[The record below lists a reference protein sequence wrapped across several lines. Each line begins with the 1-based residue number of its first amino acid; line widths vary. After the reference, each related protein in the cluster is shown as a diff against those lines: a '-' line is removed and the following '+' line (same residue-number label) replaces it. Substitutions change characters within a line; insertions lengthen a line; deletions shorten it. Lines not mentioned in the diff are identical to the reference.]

1 MIKAPETP
9 RILDLANPADRLAYI
24 QDRGIRMSNAKSAL
38 ESKFQLA
45 KQMYEIFEKHLVQG
59 EQWNQ
64 AFRFPEVFGAIQR
77 KYSDLLEAMPEV
89 KIKGTKPKSK
99 DFAIASQA
107 IYDHQENIGNARI
120 EKARVVLDTLLV
132 GTGILYEGYGQN
144 IIDIIPNESNETD
157 LKWKSKERIK
167 TVLFDGLVSERV
179 DPRNFYADETTSI
192 FFDET
197 GAQGAQDCMRRRMY
211 SPQAWQTKFKDFDNF
226 DKVQPWA
233 WGMSFITNGIRPYEK
248 EAQEQK
254 TSALYYEVLE
264 YWNLKMDMVVLIANG
279 VIIYTGANPFRHKR
293 LPFTLY
299 YNYRR
304 DDSIWGVSE
313 IEVQMPFVQFKEQLN
328 NLIIM
333 DAKLKLQPALAVSG
347 DAQFNEEENELQ
359 PGAIFTLRGVV
370 NGKVQDN
377 IMPLSF
383 GGIDPNS
390 MAVIDKIENDR
401 IAITGDD
408 TRALYSNPGQLAT
421 QTLAKREASQK
432 RIKANILLNTID
444 SERQRAYIRFSNII
458 QFISQPTMSPSG
470 KVSFRRVEV
479 EGFQVRQDSEESKP
493 YFTPKYGAQAYFAVN
508 EKIFKGYE
516 DAYEIEIID
525 VQLQESLK
533 KETIA
538 NAFQLVELAT
548 KFPEVLQGLNP
559 VALVKQ
565 IAKEMDIDYFSVFPD
580 AEILEDADP
589 VDLMIELIMMGRKP
603 KYDGQMDP
611 IKVEQRLREFRRS
624 SAFKKLDKNTKLIFN
639 DFTNHVLSF
648 IPDYLERK
656 LAAVLGVQQ
665 KTELQNTGA
674 VTAPIESNGATTIP
688 EQQIPGGAG
697 GAPQQPEGLPGVRSV
712 QSRMG
717 FRA

>member
-1 MIKAPETP
+1 MASKDVPK
-9 RILDLANPADRLAYI
+9 ILDLANPDDRLAYI
-24 QDRGIRMSNAKSAL
+24 RDRGIRMSNAKSAL

-45 KQMYEIFEKHLVQG
+45 KQMYEIFEKHLIQG

-64 AFRFPEVFGAIQR
+64 AFRFPEVFGAVQR
-77 KYSDLLEAMPEV
+77 KYSDLLEALPEV
-89 KIKGTKPKSK
+89 KIRGTKPKSK

-107 IYDHQENIGNARI
+107 IYDHQENIGNAKI
-120 EKARVVLDTLLV
+120 EKARAILDTLLT

-144 IIDIIPNESNETD
+144 IVDIIPNESNETD

-167 TVLFDGLVSERV
+167 TVLYDGLLSERI
-179 DPRNFYADETTSI
+179 DPRNFYVDESTSI
-192 FFDET
+192 FYDET

-226 DKVQPWA
+226 DQVQPWA
-233 WGMSFITNGIRPYEK
+233 WGMSFITNGIQPYEK

-254 TSALYYEVLE
+254 TSSQYFEVLE
-264 YWNLKMDMVVLIANG
+264 YWNRLMDMVVLIANG
-279 VIIYTGANPFRHKR
+279 VIIYVGANPFRHKR
-293 LPFTLY
+293 LPFIMY

-313 IEVQMPFVQFKEQLN
+313 IELQMPFVQFKEQLN

-390 MAVIDKIENDR
+390 MAVIDKMENDR

-432 RIKANILLNTID
+432 RIKSNILLNTIE

-458 QFISQPTMSPSG
+458 QFIASPTMSPSG
-470 KVSFRRVEV
+470 KVSFRRVQV

-493 YFTPKYGAQAYFAVN
+493 YFTQKYGAQAYFSVN
-508 EKIFKGYE
+508 EKVFKGYE

-525 VQLQESLK
+525 VQMQESLRN
-533 KETIA
+533 EQLD
-538 NAFQLVELAT
+538 NAFKLIELAAQ
-548 KFPEVLQGLNP
+548 FPEAMQGINA

-589 VDLMIELIMMGRKP
+589 VDIMIELIMMGRMP
-603 KYDGQMDP
+603 KYDGQMDA
-611 IKVEQRLREFRRS
+611 IKVEQRLREFRKS
-624 SAFKKLDKNTKLIFN
+624 SAFKKFDKQTKQLFN

-656 LAAVLGVQQ
+656 LATILGVQE
-665 KTELQNTGA
+665 KAELQNTGA
-674 VTAPIESNGATTIP
+674 VAPALEQDGAASVP
-688 EQQIPGGAG
+688 GQQVSSGAG
-697 GAPQQPEGLPGVRSV
+697 GTPQQSEIVPGSRSI
-712 QSRMG
+712 QSRVG